1 MGRLRRHM
9 YEEYG
14 QEFGSDEQYNLAYK
28 KVKKI
33 KGFYSHLRVYLIV
46 NVIIIISNLNRD
58 FFGHSAYENG
68 LLDWHTYSTALYWG
82 IALLIH
88 AFTVFGPDVF
98 FGKDWEQK
106 KIREYMEKES
116 SNTHKWE

>member
-14 QEFGSDEQYNLAYK
+14 AEFSTDEQYNLAYK

-82 IALLIH
+82 IALVIH

-98 FGKDWEQK
+98 FGRDWEQR
-106 KIREYMEKES
+106 KIKEYMEKES